1 MYDYQKHVLCKGT
14 GHCEDFQINPVKVTN
29 RATITNA
36 AFMSVLSVVCI
47 LVMDKVA
54 DLCEGKGSMS
64 PGQLQMDLGEE
75 PCGSPCE
82 PRAFLRG
89 DLESVG
95 SASSEMELDFQSMA
109 SSLRTVMGSFGVLV
123 GICWNKAFETAY
135 AVILEHDSWSRMMSS
150 NEEAKQFLED
160 NEIKGVESQG
170 VERAKSRVIS
180 MQMQQSRS
188 CDFLIKLSGVKAAP
202 KWTFRGKPHGEI
214 LTDTPGPGQYYGEA
228 VKLRTRGTR
237 PRKTRRL
244 LAPPRLRPSTSPGPG
259 EYSVDNQ
266 KLSGSQYGFGT
277 SVRHTANGRM
287 NSSPGPGSYNQ
298 SPRLGEGP
306 KYTASGKR
314 GGYKASEV
322 PGPGAYTAVEG
333 SIDLTSSSTR
343 LPTRAPQWGFGTSTR
358 EGQTSNQT
366 PGPGSYDG
374 RGLSKGSPKYSMR
387 PKDSPLAPAIHA
399 ALTLGSKERPT
410 EVANVEVFSDWKN
423 WDDDTWFRDVNKR
436 HEDRK
441 KQFFNSEALERHHYH
456 AGAAAAGG
464 MAVFITCIWFSCF
477 FSIVCCPCCLLCR
490 GHLKARGLR
499 EKLEHLQLAH
509 PPHAERQSMAQLP
522 DGMMRLAQEDRILI
536 KEKVQDLQ
544 AMLGMNLAGALGAM
558 GVDAANAYAGRDKAP
573 FRMCVGLPPLGG
585 GAGGKPGVMQVTVP
599 EGVSSG
605 QQIQVTSPT
614 GVGPGQ
620 TMEVHLPS
628 KNQGPSMQTMMEGL
642 VPGAATNN
650 DTPFLYLDR
659 PFAIDCCCVNR
670 PKVDVFDCRGGAMV
684 KLGII
689 SDPFAWMDMTFGIH
703 IGPNASESD
712 VPALW
717 VRGAA
722 CQPGATC
729 TLCGLCCGRS
739 CQEAYLEVI
748 DPHDTWIC
756 LVGGG
761 PCVDFGEVKDPACKA
776 LLLATALFLNY
787 RFFEG
792 RAGSTKHGD

>member
-1 MYDYQKHVLCKGT
+1 MDQKQARFSSVQAYQHRGVQYLGFVSMFRVWMLFHLYT
-14 GHCEDFQINPVKVTN
+14 GLGLREINGYNV
-29 RATITNA
+29 
-36 AFMSVLSVVCI
+36 SVNV
-47 LVMDKVA
+47 
-54 DLCEGKGSMS
+54 
-64 PGQLQMDLGEE
+64 
-75 PCGSPCE
+75 
-82 PRAFLRG
+82 
-89 DLESVG
+89 
-95 SASSEMELDFQSMA
+95 
-109 SSLRTVMGSFGVLV
+109 
-123 GICWNKAFETAY
+123 
-135 AVILEHDSWSRMMSS
+135 
-150 NEEAKQFLED
+150 
-160 NEIKGVESQG
+160 
-170 VERAKSRVIS
+170 
-180 MQMQQSRS
+180 
-188 CDFLIKLSGVKAAP
+188 
-202 KWTFRGKPHGEI
+202 
-214 LTDTPGPGQYYGEA
+214 
-228 VKLRTRGTR
+228 
-237 PRKTRRL
+237 
-244 LAPPRLRPSTSPGPG
+244 
-259 EYSVDNQ
+259 
-266 KLSGSQYGFGT
+266 
-277 SVRHTANGRM
+277 
-287 NSSPGPGSYNQ
+287 
-298 SPRLGEGP
+298 
-306 KYTASGKR
+306 
-314 GGYKASEV
+314 
-322 PGPGAYTAVEG
+322 
-333 SIDLTSSSTR
+333 
-343 LPTRAPQWGFGTSTR
+343 
-358 EGQTSNQT
+358 
-366 PGPGSYDG
+366 
-374 RGLSKGSPKYSMR
+374 SKE
-387 PKDSPLAPAIHA
+387 DSPLAPAIHA

-441 KQFFNSEALERHHYH
+441 KQFFNSEVPRTRGHHYH

-536 KEKVQDLQ
+536 KEKVNTLQELSTHMVGYSIQTANCFDVVSVVGGGEHVLSCREVQDLQ

-614 GVGPGQ
+614 GEQFVVSVPPGVGPGQ

-748 DPHDTWIC
+748 DPHDGDKTVAFITKGWA
-756 LVGGG
+756 GGMQEIFTNAN
-761 PCVDFGEVKDPACKA
+761 CFYVDFGEVKDPACKA